1 MERLAV
7 NIRKAR
13 PADIDGITTIYEQ
26 AVLLGTGSFEIVPP
40 GADVMLMRM
49 KEAEQAKC
57 PYLVAE
63 LEGAIMGFAYCHPY
77 RPRPAYRYTIED
89 SVYVHPECRNLGVG
103 TQLLT
108 SLISECDLR
117 GFKEMIAVIGDS
129 ENTASIKL
137 HEHCGFIRVGVLRSV
152 GYKFDR
158 WLDSVL
164 MQRSLGNGTT
174 MTC

>member
-7 NIRKAR
+7 NIRKAV

-49 KEAEQAKC
+49 NEAQQAKC

-63 LEGAIMGFAYCHPY
+63 LEGAIMGFAYAHPY
-77 RPRPAYRYTIED
+77 RPRKAYRYTVED
-89 SVYVHPECRNLGVG
+89 SIYVHPECRRLGVG

-129 ENTASIKL
+129 ENIASIKL
-137 HEHCGFIRVGVLRSV
+137 HERCGFKRVGVLHSV
-152 GYKFDR
+152 GFKFDR

-164 MQRSLGNGTT
+164 MQRSLGSGNT